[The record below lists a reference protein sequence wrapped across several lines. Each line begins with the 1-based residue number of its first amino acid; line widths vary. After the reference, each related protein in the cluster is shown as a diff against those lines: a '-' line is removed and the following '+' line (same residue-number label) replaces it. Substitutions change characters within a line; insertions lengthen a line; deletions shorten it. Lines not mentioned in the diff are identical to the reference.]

1 MTDFPKPANSPQ
13 RPKVPWEEISLVL
26 STHLHPTHQSDPLII
41 KFIKEYLHCRSIG
54 QASKECGISTRQG
67 TSLIRRKDIY
77 DSIKAISEL
86 AMFKN
91 NFDPGEL
98 VQRVKEIVEFDPIEL
113 ENSDGS
119 FKEKLSQMAP
129 ESRRAIK
136 KLKCKNLY
144 ETDPNGMKVLAGRIV
159 EYEFWDKLRA
169 VELLGREHDLFKE
182 TKRIEHDIT
191 KNMADTLLESKKR
204 AETHIRD
211 VEAIQIGDRE
221 PKDE

>member
-1 MTDFPKPANSPQ
+1 MTGFPKPGNSPK
-13 RPKVPWEEISLVL
+13 RPIVPFEEISLVL
-26 STHLHPTHQSDPLII
+26 KSRLHPQHQADPLII
-41 KFIKEYLHCRSIG
+41 KFIKEYLHCRSVP
-54 QASKECGISTRQG
+54 QAAKECGITTRDG
-67 TSLIRRKDIY
+67 NSLLRRQDIHDTIR
-77 DSIKAISEL
+77 AISEL

-98 VQRVKEIVEFDPIEL
+98 VQRVKEIVEFDPIAL
-113 ENSDGS
+113 ENPDGS
-119 FKEKLSQMAP
+119 FKEKLSSMPA

-144 ETDPNGMKVLAGRIV
+144 ETDPNGMKVLAGRVV

-191 KNMADTLLESKKR
+191 KNMADTLLEAKKR
-204 AETHIRD
+204 AEIHVRD
-211 VEAIQIGDRE
+211 VEAIQPPDNKD
-221 PKDE
+221 KDE